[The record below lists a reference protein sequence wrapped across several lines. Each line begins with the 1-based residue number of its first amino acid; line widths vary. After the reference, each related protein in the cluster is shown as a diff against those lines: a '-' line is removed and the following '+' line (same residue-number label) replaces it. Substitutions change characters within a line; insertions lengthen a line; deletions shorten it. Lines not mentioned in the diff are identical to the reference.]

1 MDKSVCM
8 CAMMLVWVCLGVKLT
23 GGQGGMLFSDM

>member
-1 MDKSVCM
+1 MDKLLSM

-23 GGQGGMLFSDM
+23 GGQGRVLEL